1 MKLFR
6 AFGVFAVASAVVM
19 VSANSVAL
27 SAPTD
32 VPWHLDRVNQR
43 ALPLDGNTDRGVLT
57 GAGIDIY
64 IVDTGVR
71 ATHEQFGGRVVAGVD
86 YPTSTGASPVTPAT
100 SDCDGHGTH
109 VSGLTAGATTGV
121 APQARIISVRVLD
134 CNGDGE
140 VENVAAAL
148 KWVRAHHRSG
158 QPAIVNLSLGVDFG
172 DDGRVIDAEVLAL
185 IKEGVVVTVAAGNGD
200 SSGRPFDACQI
211 SPGDVARALTV
222 GAVTTTDAM
231 ASYSNYGSCIDL
243 FAPGG
248 DRSTPLISSWIRSDS
263 DYAPDVGTS
272 MASPL
277 VAGFAALLAQQ
288 QPGLCADDISHA
300 IVSRAT
306 QGVITGLDAVSPNR
320 LLFIDTSLVPAGRPG
335 QASHVIVTSDGPS
348 IVASWDAPCDG
359 GSPITGTTAS
369 LLLSGRVIKRAQ
381 LAPGVNAVRF
391 TGLRLGVKYQVVVKA
406 KNDVGAGVATPR
418 ITSVPLRT
426 LRKGQT
432 VRTTSIGSMYGMTL
446 KWNASQTSSKVC
458 AIKSNPTRLVALRVG
473 TCRVGLRA
481 IDGQRAVIRTFQI
494 RS

>member
-1 MKLFR
+1 VKLFR
-6 AFGVFAVASAVVM
+6 ALGVFTVASVVVM
-19 VSANSVAL
+19 VSVNSVAM

-43 ALPLDGNTDRGVLT
+43 ALPLDGNTDRGALT

-71 ATHEQFGGRVVAGVD
+71 ATHEQFGGRVVPGID
-86 YPTSTGASPVTPAT
+86 YPTSTGVSPLAPPT

-109 VSGLTAGATTGV
+109 VSGLAAGATTGV

-172 DDGRVIDAEVLAL
+172 DDGRLIDAEVLAL

-200 SSGRPFDACQI
+200 SSGRAVEACQI

-222 GAVTTTDAM
+222 GAVTATDAM
-231 ASYSNYGSCIDL
+231 APYSNYGSCIDL

-248 DRSTPLISSWIRSDS
+248 DRTRPVISAWFRGDS

-288 QPGLCADDISHA
+288 QPGLCADDISNA
-300 IVSRAT
+300 IISRAT
-306 QGVITGLDAVSPNR
+306 QGVITGLDPASPNR
-320 LLFIDTSLVPAGRPG
+320 LLFVDTAPVPVSKPG
-335 QASHVIVTSDGPS
+335 QASHVIVTTNGSTL
-348 IVASWDAPCDG
+348 IASWDAPCDG
-359 GSPITGTTAS
+359 GSPLTGTTAT
-369 LLLSGRVIKRAQ
+369 LLLSGKVIQRVR
-381 LAPGVNAVRF
+381 LEPGVNTVRF
-391 TGLRLGVKYQVVVKA
+391 GGLRVGVRYQVMIRA
-406 KNDVGAGVATPR
+406 KNTVGSGIATAR
-418 ITSVPLRT
+418 ITSVPMRT
-426 LRKGQT
+426 LRRGQT
-432 VRTTSIGSMYGMTL
+432 VRTAYLASMVGMSLNWEVVNT
-446 KWNASQTSSKVC
+446 SKVC
-458 AIKSNPTRLVALRVG
+458 VIRKSPSRLVARQAG
-473 TCRVGLRA
+473 KCRVAIRA
-481 IDGQRAVIRTFQI
+481 INGQAPVYRTIRIT
-494 RS
+494 S